1 MSKQPLLNT
10 LAALIFSACALASTQ
25 VLADTAAGAT
35 AYQQYCQ
42 ACHQPG
48 GAGMRGA
55 FPPLVDNPNVAGNP
69 EYVAKAVLKGVRGPI
84 EVNGIQYNGV
94 MPPMGYL
101 SDQVIADLANFIE
114 QEWGGKSSK
123 LTAEDV
129 TKLR

>member
-1 MSKQPLLNT
+1 
-10 LAALIFSACALASTQ
+10 
-25 VLADTAAGAT
+25 
-35 AYQQYCQ
+35 
-42 ACHQPG
+42 
-48 GAGMRGA
+48 MRGA
-55 FPPLVDNPNVAGNP
+55 FPPLADNPNVAGNP
-69 EYVAKAVLKGVRGPI
+69 EYVANAVLKGVRGPI

-114 QEWGGKSSK
+114 QEWGDKSSK